1 MFLDVDM
8 ETLFVIIKKTN
19 ALIVHLL
26 IYISMRQTRLPIEW
40 VTSAE
45 ADSSESVSSEEEKVP
60 ARKAAPLQWTRVKS
74 LEQIRSQKIMVF
86 DSEKDLQ
93 FDKSQKI
100 LRAELNHNRGTFIFD
115 PDDFKGQAQS
125 MTVESFRLP
134 QEGLLEYAKLAT
146 QLR

>member
-1 MFLDVDM
+1 M

-86 DSEKDLQ
+86 DSDKDLQ
-93 FDKSQKI
+93 FDKS
-100 LRAELNHNRGTFIFD
+100 
-115 PDDFKGQAQS
+115 
-125 MTVESFRLP
+125 
-134 QEGLLEYAKLAT
+134 
-146 QLR
+146 

>member
-1 MFLDVDM
+1 M
-8 ETLFVIIKKTN
+8 
-19 ALIVHLL
+19 
-26 IYISMRQTRLPIEW
+26 
-40 VTSAE
+40 
-45 ADSSESVSSEEEKVP
+45 P

-93 FDKSQKI
+93 FDKSQKV

-125 MTVESFRLP
+125 MNVESFRLP